1 MPVDQSDAE
10 ELEVVL
16 ALDDLLSEPDELPPE
31 PPSLDELGEPDD
43 SLGMLEEVPLRESL
57 R

>member
-1 MPVDQSDAE
+1 MPVDQSDDE

-16 ALDDLLSEPDELPPE
+16 ALDDVLSELDELPEE
-31 PPSLDELGEPDD
+31 PPSLDELDELDD